1 MKKQRGLSLVELMV
15 AIVLGLILVAGVIEL
30 FVNNRQVYRVQEAKA
45 RMQEDGRFAL
55 QHISRLLNNAGY
67 RGCDS
72 LLNQKANDLATSVDP
87 DDGTVTTSLTGDQ
100 TVRPLENVLNN
111 AEGYLWRLD
120 IPVEGSEGSSGAWSP
135 ALDGSINNAL
145 AGSDVITIRSVGAG
159 HANVI
164 AHDADDFTQPLQTGS
179 DNTFTSCNP
188 DPDSPD
194 YEANCSNIA
203 LVTTCDSAAIFQ
215 ITNDPSTGSIEHAAG
230 IGSPG
235 NFSADLGDNFGGG
248 WINTYTAH
256 TFYLRQGASGPS
268 LYQKVLDNN
277 SQELIEGVERMEILF
292 GVDTNQD
299 YSVNEYRTAN
309 AVGNWAN
316 VISVRISLLMV
327 SLENNLTVDGPQDY
341 FFNGNTIT
349 PAADDRRLRRVF
361 TQTILLRNRT
371 S

>member
-15 AIVLGLILVAGVIEL
+15 AIVLGLVLVAGVIEL

-72 LLNQKANDLATSVDP
+72 LLNQKANDLAAIVDP

-111 AEGYLWRLD
+111 ADGYLWRLD
-120 IPVEGSEGSSGAWSP
+120 IPVEGSEGSSGSWSP
-135 ALDGSINNAL
+135 ALDGGINDAL
-145 AGSDVITIRSVGAG
+145 AGSDVITIRSVGSG

-164 AHDADDFTQPLQTGS
+164 DHDANDFSAPLITGT
-179 DNTFTSCNP
+179 DNTFTPCSP
-188 DPDSPD
+188 ADPESP
-194 YEANCSNIA
+194 NCSNIA

-215 ITNDPSTGSIEHAAG
+215 ITNDPSTGSIEHATG

-235 NFSADLGDNFGGG
+235 NLSADLGDNFGGG
-248 WINTYTAH
+248 WINTYSAH
-256 TFYLRQGASGPS
+256 TFYIRQGSSAPS
-268 LYQKVLDNN
+268 LYQKVLDN
-277 SQELIEGVERMEILF
+277 SAQELIEGVERMEILY
-292 GVDTNQD
+292 GVDTNQNYAVD
-299 YSVNEYRTAN
+299 EYRTAN
-309 AVGNWAN
+309 TVGNWAN

-341 FFNGNTIT
+341 YFNGNTIT

-361 TQTILLRNRT
+361 TQTIVLRNRT